1 VNVRWL
7 VLTLF
12 SIGLGN
18 WARAGDLAEQIRAAQ
33 AAGQYGEAAQLYLR
47 LVAEGTDTPEI
58 RSNCGIML
66 HLAGKN
72 REALEQFR
80 IALRRNPDLA
90 GANLFAGLAE
100 LDLGESRAALA
111 YLQRAEK
118 LDPAR
123 PAPLLATA
131 KAYVA
136 LREYGLANERYTK
149 AAALDPN
156 LAEAWYGIG
165 VTDRSL
171 AELLLN
177 RAARE
182 GKADDDSVRRKA
194 QQLLDGALQALA
206 RAVELDPRSAH
217 THLIMAESLSDAGKL
232 AEAVS
237 EYQVALKLDPSLEA
251 ANLGLASQYWKQ
263 RQFEDALPLL
273 KHVLLKSPQD
283 PEANGMMADILQHNG
298 DNASAKRHADIA
310 LAGNPD
316 LIETRVVLARIYI
329 ARQEPKLAVA
339 ELRKVISADPDGS
352 YHFLLY
358 RAYQQLGDEGS
369 AKSALT
375 EFQQLRSRQ
384 SKQ

>member
-1 VNVRWL
+1 MRWL
-7 VLTLF
+7 PLVLLSTGLSGWTL
-12 SIGLGN
+12 
-18 WARAGDLAEQIRAAQ
+18 AGDLTDQIRAAQ
-33 AAGQYGEAAQLYLR
+33 VAGRYEQAAQLYQQLM
-47 LVAEGTDTPEI
+47 AAGSATPEI

-80 IALRRNPDLA
+80 IALRQKPDLA

-100 LDLGESRAALA
+100 SDLGEWRPALA

-118 LDPAR
+118 LDPAK
-123 PAPLLATA
+123 PAPLLAMA
-131 KAYVA
+131 KVYVT
-136 LREYGLANERYTK
+136 LREYGRANECYTG
-149 AAALDPN
+149 AAHLDGN
-156 LAEAWYGIG
+156 LAEAWYGVG

-171 AELLLN
+171 AEALLN

-182 GKADDDSVRRKA
+182 GKTRDDSVVRKA
-194 QQLLDGALQALA
+194 QQLLDGALQALT
-206 RAVELDPRSAH
+206 RAIELDPHSAR

-232 AEAVS
+232 TEAVA
-237 EYQVALKLDPSLEA
+237 EYQTALKLDPALEA

-263 RQFEDALPLL
+263 RQFQDALPLL
-273 KHVLLKSPQD
+273 KRVLVKSPQD
-283 PEANGMMADILQHNG
+283 PEANAMMADILQHNG
-298 DNASAKRHADIA
+298 DNAGAKRHADIA

-316 LIETRVVLARIYI
+316 LLETRVVLARIYLV
-329 ARQEPKLAVA
+329 RQEPELAVS

-358 RAYQQLGDEGS
+358 RAYQQIGDEKA
-369 AKSALT
+369 AKSALE
-375 EFQQLRSRQ
+375 EFQQLRQYR